1 MKNDIWKKLQPLR
14 VPSRWVIDVNNF
26 YNYEPTK
33 ENMDWF
39 YGSIL
44 ISGHN
49 SLDGLS
55 FDSRYEP
62 EGDPNGSFFLDF
74 FILKINK
81 KTQKAEGIEKF
92 LGTKQTRSKA
102 EFIELLE
109 EFMFTGKYE

>member
-1 MKNDIWKKLQPLR
+1 MKKDIWKNIQPLR
-14 VPSRWVIDVNNF
+14 IPSRWVIDVNNF
-26 YNYEPTK
+26 YDYEPTK

-49 SLDGLS
+49 SLDGLC

-62 EGDPNGSFFLDF
+62 EGDPNGLFVLDF
-74 FILKINK
+74 FIIKTNK
-81 KTQKAEGIEKF
+81 KTGKTEEEKF
-92 LGTKQTRSKA
+92 LGSKQTRDKSK
-102 EFIELLE
+102 FINILE

>member
-1 MKNDIWKKLQPLR
+1 MKKDIWKNIQPLR
-14 VPSRWVIDVNNF
+14 IPSRWVIDVNNF
-26 YNYEPTK
+26 YHYEPTK

-49 SLDGLS
+49 SLNGLC

-62 EGDPNGSFFLDF
+62 EGDTNGLFVLDF
-74 FILKINK
+74 FIIKTNK
-81 KTQKAEGIEKF
+81 KTGKIEEEKF
-92 LGTKQTRSKA
+92 LGSKQTRDKA
-102 EFIELLE
+102 MFINMLE